1 MKAFPQTERTAVTRK
16 QDRARYERDVVY
28 GIIDEAY
35 ICHVG
40 LVLHGRP
47 VVLPT
52 IHARLGDVLY
62 LHGSTGSGW
71 LSALRPGAEVSVTA
85 TILDGLV
92 LARSATHHSMN
103 YRSAV
108 VYGQASEVS
117 DPAEKIAA
125 LRAVVEH
132 VLRGRWDECRAPN
145 ERELA
150 STLVLAVPLVE
161 ASAKVRTGPPVDD
174 EADYGLDVWAGEVPL
189 RIASLG
195 VVPDPRL
202 GAGIGSAASL
212 RSLA

>member
-1 MKAFPQTERTAVTRK
+1 
-16 QDRARYERDVVY
+16 
-28 GIIDEAY
+28 
-35 ICHVG
+35 
-40 LVLHGRP
+40 
-47 VVLPT
+47 VLPT

-71 LSALRPGAEVSVTA
+71 LSALRSGGDVSVTA

-108 VYGQASEVS
+108 VFGQATEVR
-117 DPAEKIAA
+117 DPDEKVAA

-132 VLRGRWDECRAPN
+132 VVAGRWDECRPPS

-161 ASAKVRTGPPVDD
+161 ASAKVRTGPPLDD
-174 EADYGLDVWAGEVPL
+174 ETDYKLEVWAGEVPL
-189 RIASLG
+189 RIAPLA

-202 GAGIGSAASL
+202 GEGIPPAASL